1 MNDSIFDYEILPK
14 NYTIFLKDRRS
25 RGGGVLV
32 AVDSSLSCYEVASP
46 PDLAVISVK
55 IGHILLCTVYIS
67 PNIDTGSL
75 MNLLSYLADLSSSSE
90 HLLIVGDFNAPD
102 IKWSS
107 LTGTQSHSNLICDFV
122 FHANFTQVVLE
133 PTHTKGH
140 ILDIVLANCD
150 LIQNLQVD
158 TAHPVLSSD
167 HYAITFDIDY
177 YHKPV
182 LKCKNQYVYDYR
194 NADLKG
200 LFDFISNCDFDICY
214 QSNDIEYV
222 WSTIYSYL
230 HTAMDL
236 FIPK

>member
-1 MNDSIFDYEILPK
+1 MNLITVSARL
-14 NYTIFLKDRRS
+14 
-25 RGGGVLV
+25 
-32 AVDSSLSCYEVASP
+32 SLSCLVRCECTKDPQNYVPQFTLPSARVFLNECLKTGAQHCESARDHTRASL
-46 PDLAVISVK
+46 PDLEVISVK
-55 IGHILLCTVYIS
+55 IGHILLCTVYIT

-75 MNLLSYLADLSSSSE
+75 INLLSYLADLSSSSE

-102 IKWSS
+102 IEWSS

-122 FHANFTQVVLE
+122 FHANFTQAVLE

-182 LKCKNQYVYDYR
+182 LKCKNQYV
-194 NADLKG
+194 
-200 LFDFISNCDFDICY
+200 
-214 QSNDIEYV
+214 
-222 WSTIYSYL
+222 
-230 HTAMDL
+230 
-236 FIPK
+236 